1 MNFFKNYV
9 VIIYVGSIVDILT
22 TMDCPGCEMITK
34 EKEEL
39 LQFYNLGLSAYKQ
52 RKWDEAIRA
61 FEKALA
67 IDPHDGPSELYL
79 QRSLGFKKNPPPDDW
94 DGVFVMTTK

>member
-1 MNFFKNYV
+1 
-9 VIIYVGSIVDILT
+9 
-22 TMDCPGCEMITK
+22 MITK

-39 LQFYNLGLSAYKQ
+39 LKFYTLGLTAYKQ

-61 FEKALA
+61 FEKALS
-67 IDPHDGPSELYL
+67 IDPKDGPSGLYL
-79 QRSLGFKKNPPPDDW
+79 ERSLAFKKTPPDDSW